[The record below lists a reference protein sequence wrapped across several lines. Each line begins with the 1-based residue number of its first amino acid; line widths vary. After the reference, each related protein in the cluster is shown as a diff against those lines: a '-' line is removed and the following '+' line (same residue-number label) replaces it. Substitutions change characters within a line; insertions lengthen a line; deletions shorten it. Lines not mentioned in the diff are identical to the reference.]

1 MAETGDGVVTR
12 VSKQRRQGARAVCLI
27 ALVWVLGISPRAA
40 QAQVQPAYLH
50 TLSSFSGPLRYDWV
64 RLHVDQARDETY
76 VIYQNIVRIFGP
88 SGMEI
93 FSFGDD
99 LDLGH
104 ILDATVD
111 AQGDIILLSYKD
123 SVTLVTKCN
132 FRGVPIVPIDIKN
145 LPAGVPFTANRIIQ
159 RNGLFYFASFLTSS
173 VIVTDANGEF
183 RKHIEFIPL
192 LESEDRQKGSA
203 EINGFTV
210 DDSGNIFFTIPT
222 LFKVYK
228 YSSDGTMVSFG
239 RSGSAPG
246 RFGVIA
252 GVATDSQGNLLVA
265 DKLKCVIMVFDKN
278 LAFVTEFGY
287 RGAKPGNLIVPDDI
301 AIDGKDRVYVSQ
313 GRRRGVSVF
322 ALARN

>member
-1 MAETGDGVVTR
+1 MRPSTGL
-12 VSKQRRQGARAVCLI
+12 ARAAAALALIAIVCL
-27 ALVWVLGISPRAA
+27 LGLSTRAA
-40 QAQVQPAYLH
+40 QAQVQPTYLH
-50 TLSSFSGPLRYDWV
+50 ALSTFSGPLRYDWV

-76 VIYQNIVRIFGP
+76 VIYQNVVRVFGP

-104 ILDATVD
+104 ILDASVD
-111 AQGDIILLSYKD
+111 ARGDIILLSYKD
-123 SVTLVTKCN
+123 SVALVTKCN
-132 FRGVPIVPIDIKN
+132 FRGVPIALIEIKN

-159 RNGLFYFASFLTSS
+159 RNGLFYFASLLTSS

-183 RKHIEFIPL
+183 KKQIEFLPL
-192 LESEDRQKGSA
+192 LDEEDRKKGSA
-203 EINGFTV
+203 EMNGFTV
-210 DDSGNIFFTIPT
+210 DEGGNIFVTIPT

-228 YSSDGTMVSFG
+228 YSSDGTIASFG

-252 GVATDSQGNLLVA
+252 GIATDSQGNLLVA
-265 DKLKCVIMVFDKN
+265 DKLKCVIMVFDKT

-287 RGAKPGNLIVPDDI
+287 RGTKAGNLVVPDDI
-301 AIDGKDRVYVSQ
+301 AVDAKDRVYVSQ

-322 ALARN
+322 ALSRN